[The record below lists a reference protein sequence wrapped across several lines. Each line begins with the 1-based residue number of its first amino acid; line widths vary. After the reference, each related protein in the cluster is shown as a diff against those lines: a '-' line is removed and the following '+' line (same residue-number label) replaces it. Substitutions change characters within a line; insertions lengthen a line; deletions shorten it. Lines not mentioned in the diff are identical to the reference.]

1 MFTGI
6 IEKLA
11 RVQSVQFVESNAAS
25 KSTGKSPEKSN
36 VACRIVISA
45 PWSASEIELGESIA
59 VNGVCLTVAEI
70 SKTSDSGCNVLF
82 FMSAE
87 TLSKSNLSLLKSD
100 TRVNLERALRAD
112 ARLSG
117 HIVQGHVDGLGR
129 LNRIESMDECHLL
142 EIDLPSSLSRYCVE
156 KGSIALNG
164 VSLTINRL
172 EPLTEGTRVHI
183 TLIPHTWAHTSFS
196 EFQSGDPIN
205 VEVDVLAKYVE
216 KLCQP
221 YLNRSNV

>member
-6 IEKLA
+6 IETVA
-11 RVQSVQFVESNAAS
+11 NVQSATPAPEGAS
-25 KSTGKSPEKSN
+25 RVLLRT
-36 VACRIVISA
+36 
-45 PWSASEIELGESIA
+45 PWKAQDIALGESIA
-59 VNGVCLTVAEI
+59 VNGVCLTAAEI
-70 SKTSDSGCNVLF
+70 THAGNQSSDVLF
-82 FMSAE
+82 FLSAE
-87 TLSKSNLSLLKSD
+87 TLSRSNLTLLKAG
-100 TRVNLERALRAD
+100 TKVNLERALRAD

-117 HIVQGHVDGLGR
+117 HIVQGHVDGLAR
-129 LNRIESMDECHLL
+129 LSRVEEQAECHLM
-142 EIDLPSSLSRYCVE
+142 EFDLPSSLSRYCVE

-172 EPLTEGTRVHI
+172 EPLGDGARIFI

-196 EFQSGDPIN
+196 EFQPGDPIN

>member
-6 IEKLA
+6 IETVA
-11 RVQSVQFVESNAAS
+11 SVQSATPAPEGAS
-25 KSTGKSPEKSN
+25 RVLLRT
-36 VACRIVISA
+36 
-45 PWSASEIELGESIA
+45 PWKAQDLALGESIA
-59 VNGVCLTVAEI
+59 VNGVCLTAAEI
-70 SKTSDSGCNVLF
+70 SHAGPKSSDESSDVLF
-82 FMSAE
+82 FLSAE
-87 TLSKSNLSLLKSD
+87 TLSRSNLSLLKAG
-100 TRVNLERALRAD
+100 TKVNLERALRAD

-117 HIVQGHVDGLGR
+117 HIVQGHVDGLAR
-129 LNRIESMDECHLL
+129 LSRVEEQAECHLV
-142 EIDLPSSLSRYCVE
+142 EFDLPSSLSRYCVE

-172 EPLTEGTRVHI
+172 LPLSDGGARIFI

-196 EFQSGDPIN
+196 EFKPGDPIN

>member
-6 IEKLA
+6 IETVA
-11 RVQSVQFVESNAAS
+11 NVRSVNSL
-25 KSTGKSPEKSN
+25 PEGG
-36 VACRIVISA
+36 CRILVLA
-45 PWSASEIELGESIA
+45 PWKAQEIALGESIA
-59 VNGVCLTVAEI
+59 VNGVCLTAAEI
-70 SKTSDSGCNVLF
+70 SEATPQSSEILF
-82 FMSAE
+82 FLSAE
-87 TLSKSNLSLLKSD
+87 TLSRSNLSLLKSGS
-100 TRVNLERALRAD
+100 RINLERALRAD
-112 ARLSG
+112 TRLSG
-117 HIVQGHVDGLGR
+117 HIVQGHVDGLAR
-129 LNRIESMDECHLL
+129 LARVEEQAECHLV
-142 EIDLPSSLSRYCVE
+142 EFDLPSSLSRYCVE

-172 EPLTEGTRVHI
+172 EPLSDGARVHI

-196 EFQSGDPIN
+196 EFKSGDPIN

>member
-6 IEKLA
+6 IEAVAK
-11 RVQSVQFVESNAAS
+11 VQSATPAPEGAS
-25 KSTGKSPEKSN
+25 RVLLRT
-36 VACRIVISA
+36 
-45 PWSASEIELGESIA
+45 PWKAQDIALGESIA
-59 VNGVCLTVAEI
+59 VNGVCLTAAEI
-70 SKTSDSGCNVLF
+70 THTDNQSADVLF
-82 FMSAE
+82 FLSAE
-87 TLSKSNLSLLKSD
+87 TLTRSNLSLLKAG
-100 TRVNLERALRAD
+100 TKVNLERALRAD

-117 HIVQGHVDGLGR
+117 HIVQGHVDGLAR
-129 LNRIESMDECHLL
+129 LSRVEEQAECHLV
-142 EIDLPSSLSRYCVE
+142 EFDLPSSLSRYCVE

-172 EPLTEGTRVHI
+172 QALADGGARVFI
-183 TLIPHTWAHTSFS
+183 TLIPHTWGHTSFS
-196 EFQSGDPIN
+196 EFKPGDPIN